1 MKEKLLTLLNNAT
14 NVETRKQFLIAYLT
28 LIDSVEQQ
36 AEDLA
41 TVISGL
47 LTAID
52 AYKDIISDLAKNQK
66 EANSEEKLCDE
77 MTSEE
82 LYDGMTRR
90 GDDGNWEKYC
100 ASDGEWY
107 VPMHQWY
114 DEENEEWRNIR
125 ELDSEEL
132 DDYE

>member
-52 AYKDIISDLAKNQK
+52 AYKDIVSDLAKNQK
-66 EANSEEKLCDE
+66 EAD
-77 MTSEE
+77 SEE

-90 GDDGNWEKYC
+90 GDDGTWERYS
-100 ASDGEWY
+100 ASDKEWCVPLYEFYDEDAGEW
-107 VPMHQWY
+107 VLDP
-114 DEENEEWRNIR
+114 ES
-125 ELDSEEL
+125 DSEEL

>member
-66 EANSEEKLCDE
+66 EADSEK
-77 MTSEE
+77 

-90 GDDGNWEKYC
+90 GDDGSWERYD
-100 ASDGEWY
+100 ANVNEWY
-107 VPMHQWY
+107 VPCDEYY
-114 DEENEEWRNIR
+114 DENMEEWLLLECRN
-125 ELDSEEL
+125 
-132 DDYE
+132 YE